1 MPPPWTSVFCKL
13 LLNGDSHDTKIN
25 FHYDRQI
32 KGRTREGS
40 KESYTSNG
48 ILCTGQRLMSLVD
61 QLADS
66 GPISQELGHS
76 KTLKFKSSGDAELQV

>member
-1 MPPPWTSVFCKL
+1 
-13 LLNGDSHDTKIN
+13 
-25 FHYDRQI
+25 
-32 KGRTREGS
+32 
-40 KESYTSNG
+40 
-48 ILCTGQRLMSLVD
+48 MSLVD